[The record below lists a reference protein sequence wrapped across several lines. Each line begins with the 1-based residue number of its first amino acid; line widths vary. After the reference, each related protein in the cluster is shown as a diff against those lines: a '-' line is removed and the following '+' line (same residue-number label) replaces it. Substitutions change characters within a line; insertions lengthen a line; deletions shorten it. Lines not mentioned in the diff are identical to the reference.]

1 MSIISIDRSGLM
13 VTAVT
18 ERGSFWCMT
27 TSAARPVWSKD
38 FPIEREEGTLEY
50 VLYGAAYDDAE
61 GKDFSSNEF
70 YDIMWLYQV
79 DKLEEGMYP
88 LRHPLMVHS
97 NMGEHQWAGLTDK
110 GTLVNLK
117 LNDRNLEIK
126 FYDVSDGSAFLIDSD
141 EEKGIPIASEVVGVI
156 DSTQSLQ
163 WGMLA
168 SLRKETPKL
177 AKVYSTDR
185 DLSVVMSMNPE
196 PKVLDGWVAA
206 LDEKLGELV

>member
-1 MSIISIDRSGLM
+1 MSIITVDKSGFM

-27 TSAARPVWSKD
+27 TSASRPVWSKD
-38 FPIEREEGTLEY
+38 FPIEREEGTTEH
-50 VLYGAAYDDAE
+50 VIYGAAYDDAE

-79 DKLEEGMYP
+79 EKLEEGVYP
-88 LRHPLMVHS
+88 LRHPLMIHS

-110 GTLVNLK
+110 GTLVTLK
-117 LNDRNLEIK
+117 LNNRELRIK
-126 FYDVSDGSAFLIDSD
+126 FHDVSDDGAYFMDND
-141 EEKGIPIASEVVGVI
+141 QEEGVPIASEVVGI
-156 DSTQSLQ
+156 LDNTQSLQ

-168 SLRKETPKL
+168 SYRKETPKL
-177 AKVYSTDR
+177 AKVYSAER
-185 DLSVVMSMNPE
+185 DLSVVMSMNPNPE
-196 PKVLDGWVAA
+196 MLDSWVAS